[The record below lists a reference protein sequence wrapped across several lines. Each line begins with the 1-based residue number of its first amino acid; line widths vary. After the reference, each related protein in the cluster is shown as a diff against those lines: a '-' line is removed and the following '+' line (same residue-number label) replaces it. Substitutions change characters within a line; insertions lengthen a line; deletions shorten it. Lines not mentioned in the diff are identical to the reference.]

1 MDKAPKEPSQKNSTL
16 LFNLNDVQKNLESEG
31 VAFHLSIPKLQIAH
45 GEKIALIG
53 DSGCGKSTLLDML
66 VFISRPT
73 HSGTFHFHAKPT
85 NAELVDIGMQW
96 QKRHPSFL
104 TQQRKQHIGYVMQTG
119 GLLPFLN
126 VRDNMNLSRHVLG
139 LPEDDTVADLARE
152 LKIDR
157 HLDKL
162 PDALSIGERQ
172 RVAIGRALAH
182 KPAVVIADEPTASL
196 DPYSAKATMT
206 LFVNLVD
213 DLGVTLIIAS
223 HAWEHLRKFGLQR
236 LYHNT
241 RHSEQR
247 TESTVI
253 G

>member
-1 MDKAPKEPSQKNSTL
+1 MEKETIALPHKKKEF
-16 LFNLNDVQKNLESEG
+16 LFNLNNVQKNLESEG
-31 VAFHLSIPKLQIAH
+31 AAFHLSIPKLQIAR

-66 VFISRPT
+66 AFISRPT
-73 HSGTFHFHAKPT
+73 HSETFHFQPEPTDAKP
-85 NAELVDIGMQW
+85 VDIGSQW
-96 QKRHPSFL
+96 QKRHISKL
-104 TQQRKQHIGYVMQTG
+104 TLLRKQHIGYVMQTG
-119 GLLPFLN
+119 GLLPFLS
-126 VRDNMNLSRHVLG
+126 VRDNMNLSRHVLD
-139 LPEDDTVADLARE
+139 LPEDDTVTHIARE

-162 PDALSIGERQ
+162 PDTLSIGERQ

-206 LFVNLVD
+206 IFVNLVD

-223 HAWEHLRKFGLQR
+223 HAWEHLKKFGMQR
-236 LYHNT
+236 IYHNT
-241 RHSEQR
+241 RYMEQR
-247 TESTVI
+247 TESIVI